1 MRKVL
6 LIGLTLAAVVVLGA
20 AAVYAQGPRGGGN
33 FWPGERGGYGVAV
46 LDVIAETL
54 GLETDALQGELQAGK
69 SVAEIAEAQGVALD
83 DVINALTADFAAELD
98 AAVEAG
104 TITREVAD
112 ARLTLQK
119 AELEAW
125 LNTAH
130 PVRVAG
136 MAAMHGLMMGGRGG
150 FGGIAALD
158 TVAEALGLEND
169 ALLDE
174 LQAGKTVAE
183 IAEAQG
189 VALADVIDAVVAA
202 ANEELAAAVEAG
214 TLTQAQA
221 DAHLALLR
229 ANLEVHFTTSLP
241 AFDRPFSDFGQF
253 RGFEMR
259 GRGLM
264 GGQMGR
270 MPGGWMGL

>member
-6 LIGLTLAAVVVLGA
+6 LVGLTLAAVVVLGA
-20 AAVYAQGPRGGGN
+20 AAVYAQGPRGGGD
-33 FWPGERGGYGVAV
+33 FWPGGRGGYGVAA

-54 GLETDALQGELQAGK
+54 GLETDALQDELQAGK

-83 DVINALTADFAAELD
+83 DVISALTADFAAELD

-112 ARLTLQK
+112 ARLTLHK
-119 AELEAW
+119 AELADW

-150 FGGIAALD
+150 FAGIAALD

-189 VALADVIDAVVAA
+189 IALADVIDAVVATA
-202 ANEELAAAVEAG
+202 EEQLAAAVETG

-241 AFDRPFSDFGQF
+241 AFDRPFSGFGQF

-259 GRGLM
+259 GPM
-264 GGQMGR
+264 GGPMGR
-270 MPGGWMGL
+270 MPGGWMGR